1 TIAVVELELRRE
13 VLQCASSKDAQ
24 PFAGHGCLNIRA
36 RKPTNIVVSPCLD
49 LTSYRIATMVKVN
62 AADVAVLERKAN
74 SISPTVAHLRNCL
87 LVCSPCRRIDSRRI
101 ATWVINTP
109 WRLRPLLSVPEPA
122 PAQPHFLGAQMRE
135 RRRQLGDVAVIG
147 LWLQR
152 NAISHGGRV
161 CIRG

>member
-1 TIAVVELELRRE
+1 
-13 VLQCASSKDAQ
+13 
-24 PFAGHGCLNIRA
+24 
-36 RKPTNIVVSPCLD
+36 
-49 LTSYRIATMVKVN
+49 N

-87 LVCSPCRRIDSRRI
+87 LVCSPCRRIASRRI

-147 LWLQR
+147 LRLRCCAIAHDEFLTKAATEPSCTVAEFASEVDLIVEVVLQR
-152 NAISHGGRV
+152 GLGDDWLDAEAVDRLACVLRADSV
-161 CIRG
+161 DLDLA